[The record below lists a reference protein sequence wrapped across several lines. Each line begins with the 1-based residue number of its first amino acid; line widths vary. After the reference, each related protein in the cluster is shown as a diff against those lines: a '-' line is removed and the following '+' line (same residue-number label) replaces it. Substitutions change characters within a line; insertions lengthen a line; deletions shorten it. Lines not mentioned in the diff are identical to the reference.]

1 MNRRAL
7 GLSWCSLLLCLSLP
21 AALSACGDDDAPPA
35 DVDAGDSDA
44 GDAGPDDAGPI
55 DAGPIDAG
63 PIDAGPIDAALPD
76 AGEVDATVCPDV
88 DGDGHGAAPCGDDC
102 NDTNVN
108 VNPAAAEL
116 CNGGIDDDCNGLAD
130 LADGVCVP
138 CPAGYTGLDGSCTD
152 VDECAIAATCGGG
165 RVSCVNLDGSYSCG
179 CAAGYAA
186 PVTGGICAD
195 IDECATG
202 APCGAL
208 ATACINTISSYA
220 CSCLPG
226 YAAPILGGSC
236 ADIDECALGTC
247 GAAGVVTSCVNSLGS
262 YACTCAA
269 GYTAP
274 ASGAPCLDINECALG
289 TPCGAG
295 LGSCANTAGTYAC
308 TCNAGYAAPATGG
321 TCLDIDECALGTD
334 DCDRDPSAVCAN
346 TLGSFT
352 CACPPGFTGT
362 AHGVAGCVLSD
373 ASLSSLVP
381 SAGALS
387 PAFDSG
393 TTTYTLALPP
403 GTPSVML
410 TPSVAYPTHATITV
424 DGVSVAS
431 GAASAPILLTGFAPV
446 VVVVTVTTESGA
458 VRTYTIVVGRG
469 AAYLKAS
476 NTGAGDGFG
485 WRVALSADGS
495 TLAVGAAF
503 EDSSASGVGGD
514 QTNNTALDSGA
525 VYVFTRDGAVW
536 SQQAYVKAS
545 NTNAGD
551 QFGYAVALSADGS
564 TLAVGARGE
573 ASNATGIGGDQTNN
587 ALVNA
592 GAVYV
597 FARMGIAWSQQA
609 YVKASNTGASDFFGL
624 AIALSAD
631 GSALAVGAYGEASNA
646 IGVGG
651 DQTNNATAN
660 AGAVYV
666 FARSGTAWSQEA
678 YVKASNT
685 TVSAFFGYA
694 IALSSDGSTIAV
706 GAYGENSNA
715 TGVGGDQTNIL
726 AIRAGAAYVFARA
739 GTNWSQ
745 QAYIKASNT
754 DAGDYFGRAVA
765 LSADGSTLAV
775 SAMFEASNAT
785 GVGGDETNNGAT
797 DSGAVYVFTRAG
809 TNWSQ
814 QAYIKASNTG
824 MGDLFGAPLAL
835 SADGSMLAVGVNLEA
850 SNAIGI
856 GGDQTNNTA
865 SGAGAVYAFMR
876 VGSAWS
882 QQAYIKA
889 SNTNAYDHFGY
900 AAAVSS
906 DGSTFAVG
914 ATGEASNATGIG
926 GDQTNNAASGAGA
939 VYVY

>member
-7 GLSWCSLLLCLSLP
+7 GLSSCSFTLCLLLLG
-21 AALSACGDDDAPPA
+21 AVSACGDDDAPPA

-44 GDAGPDDAGPI
+44 GDAGRDDAGPT
-55 DAGPIDAG
+55 
-63 PIDAGPIDAALPD
+63 DAALPD
-76 AGEVDATVCPDV
+76 AGDVDAAACPDV

-102 NDTNVN
+102 DDTNVN
-108 VNPAAAEL
+108 VHPDAAEV
-116 CNGGIDDDCNGLAD
+116 CNGGLDDDCNGLAD
-130 LADGVCVP
+130 VADAVCVP
-138 CPAGYTGLDGSCTD
+138 CPAGYTGVDGSCT
-152 VDECAIAATCGGG
+152 
-165 RVSCVNLDGSYSCG
+165 
-179 CAAGYAA
+179 
-186 PVTGGICAD
+186 D

-226 YAAPILGGSC
+226 YGAPILGGSC
-236 ADIDECALGTC
+236 ADLDECALGTC
-247 GAAGVVTSCVNSLGS
+247 GAAGVVLSCVNSAGS
-262 YACTCAA
+262 YACTCHA

-274 ASGAPCLDINECALG
+274 ASGAPCLDLDECALG

-295 LGSCANTAGTYAC
+295 LGSSANAAGTYAC
-308 TCNAGYAAPATGG
+308 MCNAGYAAPATGG
-321 TCLDIDECALGTD
+321 ICFDVDECALGTD
-334 DCDRDPSAVCAN
+334 DCDRDPPAACAN
-346 TLGSFT
+346 TPGSFT

-362 AHGVAGCVLSD
+362 AHAAAGCLLSD
-373 ASLSSLVP
+373 PSLASLVQ

-387 PAFDSG
+387 PAFASA

-403 GTPSVML
+403 GTPSLTL
-410 TPSVAYPTHATITV
+410 TPSVGYPAHATITV
-424 DGVSVAS
+424 NGVTVPS
-431 GAASAPILLTGFAPV
+431 GTASAPIALTGFAPV

-458 VRTYTIVVGRG
+458 TRTHTVVVGRG
-469 AAYLKAS
+469 SAYLKAS

-485 WRVALSADGS
+485 GRVALSADGS
-495 TLAVGAAF
+495 TLAVGAIY

-514 QTNNTALDSGA
+514 QTNNAAVDSGA
-525 VYVFTRDGAVW
+525 VYVFTRVGAAW

-551 QFGYAVALSADGS
+551 QFGYAVALSADGA

-597 FARMGIAWSQQA
+597 FARVGTAWSQQV

-624 AIALSAD
+624 ALALSAD
-631 GSALAVGAYGEASNA
+631 GSTLAVGAHGEASSA
-646 IGVGG
+646 MGVGG
-651 DQTNNATAN
+651 DQASNGAAN

-678 YVKASNT
+678 YLKASNT
-685 TVSAFFGYA
+685 AVSGFFGYA
-694 IALSSDGSTIAV
+694 VALSSDGSTIAV

-715 TGVGGDQTNIL
+715 TGVGGDQMNSL
-726 AIRAGAAYVFARA
+726 ATRAGAAYVFARV

-775 SAMFEASNAT
+775 SAIFEASNAT

-809 TNWSQ
+809 TSWSQ
-814 QAYIKASNTG
+814 QAYVKASNTG
-824 MGDLFGAPLAL
+824 MGDLFGAPVAL

-850 SNAIGI
+850 SNATGI
-856 GGDQTNNTA
+856 DGDQTNNA
-865 SGAGAVYAFMR
+865 AYQAGAVYAFTR

-900 AAAVSS
+900 AVAFSS

-914 ATGEASNATGIG
+914 AASEASNATGIG
-926 GDQTNNAASGAGA
+926 GDQTNNAASSAGA